1 MGFIE
6 KQAEQ
11 FVLEELLFTLETLEE
26 DINSQNRQINE
37 LIKEESG
44 KLEYITNDVN
54 IVKGI
59 LVKLNYEELKALQ
72 TIFYEI
78 EQQTYMYIRTD
89 EEQEAFVKGLAAEF
103 NDLPTATIGEDGE
116 EEEDDWT
123 IWNDEDEE

>member
-54 IVKGI
+54 IVRNI
-59 LVKLNYEELKALQ
+59 VLSLDYEQRTALQ
-72 TIFYEI
+72 NIFYQM
-78 EQQTYMYIRTD
+78 EQHFYMCNRTD
-89 EEQEAFVKGLAAEF
+89 EQQQDFIKNVAKDINA
-103 NDLPTATIGEDGE
+103 LPTATIGE
-116 EEEDDWT
+116 EDDWT
-123 IWNDEDEE
+123 DLSDVDVDED